1 MNSENTA
8 VFVVQKKKNLKRTN
22 IRENHL
28 HIAAV

>member
-8 VFVVQKKKNLKRTN
+8 VFVVQKKNLKRTN